1 MTLLIKHEELVC
13 FSQKKSYSYSIFIF
27 FAFKLLGDTNYQK
40 DHNENIQHK
49 FGGYDYHHKTV

>member
-1 MTLLIKHEELVC
+1 MNNWYFFPKIYVQLLYLYY
-13 FSQKKSYSYSIFIF
+13 FF